1 MITLK
6 ELKWSNAF
14 SYGENNCID
23 FTDCKLLQLLGANGN
38 GKSSIALILEEVL
51 YNKNSKGIKKGDIL
65 NRYTTD
71 KFYTISLSFEK
82 NNDEYFITARRGS
95 TQQVKLYLNG
105 DDISSHTATGTY
117 KLIEDIIGIDH
128 KTFCQIV
135 CQSNSSSLEFL
146 TSADTARKKFLI
158 ELLNLSKY
166 TKIGERFKQLSS
178 ELSKELATV
187 EGKVDTIKQWIS
199 KYSGADFTRLP
210 IKEVPNLQED
220 LVIEANL
227 INTSLLDITTTNK
240 KIVKNNTYIESRN
253 RTNVLPTIPSKPAQD
268 NLESYIAAKA
278 VSDKAMQ
285 DATNLRKK
293 MLGLG
298 HQCPTC
304 LQSIDRDKV
313 DSLINEQNSL
323 IDNNTAL
330 VKANSKLIEEY
341 QYKLKEYNSAKSINE
356 EWEKLHQLIDL
367 SLPTELLN
375 EVELRTKLSDLQKQ
389 ISNIKAQISTVES
402 QNKTNKS
409 HNDKL
414 ELIESQIVD
423 MQQDLVLWSTKLTEI
438 NSKLF
443 KLTTLSKAF
452 STTGLVA
459 YKIENLAKDLEDISN
474 SYLSELSDGRFQI
487 SFQISGSDKLN
498 VVITDNGTDI
508 QIEALSKGETA
519 RVNLSVL
526 LAIRKLM
533 QSISD
538 SRINLLFLDET
549 ISTLDTN
556 GREKLVEVL
565 LEEDN
570 LNTILVSHEF
580 THPLLEKISVNKDQK
595 VSTIYRE

>member
-6 ELKWSNAF
+6 ELKWSNVF
-14 SYGENNCID
+14 SYGEDNYID
-23 FTDCKLLQLLGANGN
+23 FTNSKLLQLLGANGN

-71 KFYTISLSFEK
+71 KFYTISLSFLK
-82 NNDEYFITARRGS
+82 NNDEYLITTRRGS
-95 TQQVKLYLNG
+95 TQQVKLYING

-117 KLIEDIIGIDH
+117 KLIEEIMGIDH

-166 TKIGERFKQLSS
+166 TKIGDRFKQLSS
-178 ELSKELATV
+178 DMAKELATV
-187 EGKVDTIKQWIS
+187 EGKVDTIKQWIT
-199 KYSGADFTRLP
+199 KYSNADFTRLEL
-210 IKEVPNLQED
+210 KEVPNLPED
-220 LVIEANL
+220 MIAQVTTIKS
-227 INTSLLDITTTNK
+227 SLSDIVNTNK
-240 KIVKNNTYIESRN
+240 KIVKNNTYIERKNQIVLSAIPAKPTDDLN
-253 RTNVLPTIPSKPAQD
+253 RYTATVAI
-268 NLESYIAAKA
+268 
-278 VSDKAMQ
+278 SDKAIQ
-285 DATNLRKK
+285 NANSFIKK
-293 MLGLG
+293 MTSLGD
-298 HQCPTC
+298 QCPTC
-304 LQSIDRDKV
+304 LQSIDIASVR
-313 DSLINEQNSL
+313 N
-323 IDNNTAL
+323 
-330 VKANSKLIEEY
+330 LIEEQEVIINENKTLITTNLELIKEY
-341 QYKLKEYNSAKSINE
+341 QEKLKIHDTARLASE
-356 EWEKLHQLIDL
+356 EWEKLHQLIDI
-367 SLPTELLN
+367 SLPTDLLN
-375 EVELRTKLSDLQKQ
+375 EVELQRNLKLLEKQ
-389 ISNIKAQISTVES
+389 ITDTKAQVSTIES
-402 QNKTNKS
+402 QNKVNKT

-414 ELIESQIVD
+414 ELIESQIID
-423 MQQDLVLWSTKLTEI
+423 MQKDLVFWSNKLTEI
-438 NSKLF
+438 NAQLF
-443 KLTTLSKAF
+443 KLTTLAKAF

-474 SYLSELSDGRFQI
+474 LYLSELSDGRFQI

-508 QIEALSKGETA
+508 QIEALSKGETT

-549 ISTLDTN
+549 ISTLDIN
-556 GREKLVEVL
+556 GRERLVEVL

-580 THPLLEKISVNKDQK
+580 THPLLEKITVSKDQK
-595 VSTIYRE
+595 VSRIYKE